1 MTFQGELPCSYDGYC
16 RKIRQH
22 ITEDTL
28 ETYKIIDTSKS
39 LLDRFYAGEKQVTV
53 EYQESNKDG
62 KEIWIQK
69 DSADVAGYSL

>member
-1 MTFQGELPCSYDGYC
+1 M
-16 RKIRQH
+16 
-22 ITEDTL
+22 

-69 DSADVAGYSL
+69 TVLMSQDTVYDNEKEREHTVVRGIFMFRYTS